1 MLKQDL
7 VQKVE
12 ELGGMWKTDKDIDEV
27 DCQNKQGKSHQDPD
41 PVPKDSARGKT

>member
-1 MLKQDL
+1 MPKEDL

-27 DCQNKQGKSHQDPD
+27 DVRLHIAN
-41 PVPKDSARGKT
+41 V